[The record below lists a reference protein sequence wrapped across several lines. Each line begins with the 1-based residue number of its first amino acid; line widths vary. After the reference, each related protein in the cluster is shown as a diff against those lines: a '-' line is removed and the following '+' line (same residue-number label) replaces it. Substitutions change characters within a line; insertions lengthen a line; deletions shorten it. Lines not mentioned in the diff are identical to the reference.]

1 MLDLEAVAVL
11 VFRMVL
17 LQIQESYVLQKV
29 VSQASPIPF
38 CSADRFGWLAR
49 LCSR

>member
-1 MLDLEAVAVL
+1 MLDLEAV
-11 VFRMVL
+11 VFHMVL

-29 VSQASPIPF
+29 VLRASPIPF
-38 CSADRFGWLAR
+38 RSADRFGWLAR